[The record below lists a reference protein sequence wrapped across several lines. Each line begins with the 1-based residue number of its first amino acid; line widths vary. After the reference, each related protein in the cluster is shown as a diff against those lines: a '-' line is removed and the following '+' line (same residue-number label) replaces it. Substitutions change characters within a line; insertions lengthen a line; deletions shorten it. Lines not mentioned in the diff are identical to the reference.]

1 MNKKLLTVA
10 VLLFACVASLAAQS
24 PSPDVQAKSKAVVGQ
39 LAARQFDKV
48 EALFDSTMASALPA
62 DKLAATWDSVLA
74 QAGKFKST
82 GETRQEELRGYRV
95 VFVTSKFDSTALDVK
110 LIWDKDDHI
119 AGLSV
124 VPHPPKATSPSE
136 IDGTWAGT
144 LDVGGNTLRLVFHIT
159 NTEKGLVAT
168 MDSPDQNAKGI
179 PVATVTRQGASVKL
193 ELKQINGG
201 FDGKLNQDLTV
212 MDGNWSQGGASY
224 PLLLKRAK
232 N

>member
-1 MNKKLLTVA
+1 
-10 VLLFACVASLAAQS
+10 
-24 PSPDVQAKSKAVVGQ
+24 
-39 LAARQFDKV
+39 V

-74 QAGKFKST
+74 QAGKFKAIA
-82 GETRQEELRGYRV
+82 ETRQEELRGYRI
-95 VFVTSKFDSTALDVK
+95 VFVTSEFDNTVMDVK
-110 LIWDKDDHI
+110 LVWDKDDHI

-124 VPHPPKATSPSE
+124 VPHPSKAASPSD
-136 IDGTWAGT
+136 IDGAWAGT
-144 LDVGGNTLRLVFHIT
+144 LDVGGNTLRLAFHIT

-179 PVATVTRQGASVKL
+179 PVTTVTRQGASVKL

-212 MDGNWSQGGASY
+212 LDGNWSQGGASY
-224 PLLLKRAK
+224 PLVLKREK